1 VRGVTAL
8 DPRSDIY
15 CLGVVLYEAIT
26 GRLPFNATSEFEIM
40 LAQVNGVP
48 AAPSSINPAIP
59 EELDRIILTA
69 LAKDPSKRFQTAEEF
84 SSARAEAEEPDI
96 SRRPRAA
103 PVPEAVAVR
112 VDPTRGVEV
121 PPAAA
126 TPERYQWLFREWTFA
141 ELALS
146 GVITSL
152 V

>member
-1 VRGVTAL
+1 
-8 DPRSDIY
+8 
-15 CLGVVLYEAIT
+15 
-26 GRLPFNATSEFEIM
+26 M

-48 AAPSSINPAIP
+48 PAPSSIKPEIP

-84 SSARAEAEEPDI
+84 SSALAEVEAPDM

-112 VDPTRGVEV
+112 VDPTRSVGL

-126 TPERYQWLFREWTFA
+126 TPEKYDWRYQWLFREWTFA

-152 V
+152 VLTLVFISLLTITGALPLAAGR